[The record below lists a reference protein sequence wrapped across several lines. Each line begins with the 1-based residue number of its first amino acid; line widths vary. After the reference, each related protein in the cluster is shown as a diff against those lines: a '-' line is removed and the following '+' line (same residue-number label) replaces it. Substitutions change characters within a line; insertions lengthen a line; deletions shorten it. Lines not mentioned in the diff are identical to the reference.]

1 MEDPSTLL
9 QLDEKANAAVA
20 SFVALLRGAGE
31 REQAAKQE
39 ARHWQTQ
46 AAEWQQKYE
55 AARRHAEMLHKLSI
69 ENYHRQNA
77 DETDRGHITTIL
89 EHDDANRPV
98 SDHTGLSF
106 TDTAR
111 SMLDEYDASKGL
123 SSVDSMGSQRN
134 LPRVKTSRTADHA
147 VQVAIAGDRRN
158 SLPDLGSRRAPKPRT
173 AFRKSSA
180 GPVRLD
186 SQTSSAAATPSAR
199 PMRTT
204 VGSLAS
210 WLMAYTMMQPG
221 ASGGR
226 NGTTSKFDNDQEIS
240 AVSVLDDD
248 GASGV
253 GAAAAAAVS
262 VALARSWAAA
272 ASQKQAAMVERTTS
286 GSLKPGRAGFR
297 LVAAVSNTD
306 LVRLGGSNKRSTYDP
321 EEATPMGSSTS
332 SNRGGSTPFFTS
344 PKASSLTPA
353 QSGTTPFASLSE
365 TPFTESEGPY
375 TVETS
380 SQNQPQSHAHTQ
392 PLPPPASQQK
402 QAQMNMDNQSPS
414 AFGSLDVNAP
424 SLSPAETPGPPMEAP
439 PPPSSSAGSRQQDSR
454 TQEHAP
460 DSPTFSQRDRSE
472 RASSPGALAGW
483 HVFKSAPQGR
493 DFKTAG
499 SLPILQ
505 SAMHR
510 RSAFAQGAG
519 VLPPSLGVTPSF
531 EGPFPPQAL
540 ILKDSSHRREA
551 YAKGQGALPPA
562 FSSRAT
568 PPRATSSDSDTLPE
582 ASSSAFLNLGEA
594 SDLLSELNEPAAPKD
609 QLGRLVPSGR
619 VMKQVES
626 FNTDVVRQSIDKA
639 NRTDTND
646 KHISS
651 AGSHLELHW
660 LNPPR
665 KILVVA
671 KPSPD
676 VLRSLVRVAEW
687 LLDPQRAMHVY
698 VEPSVYARLGL
709 ELHRSV
715 ADGKPGELVT
725 WTPEP
730 ETGTIPRYVADGLDA
745 VVTLGGDGTV
755 LWTCSIL
762 GNGSVP
768 PLVPF
773 AMGSLGFMTPFA
785 MEKMTKT
792 LEQII
797 RGGFSLMLRHRLH
810 CKIERAETETY
821 LTDNNAHLDE
831 QVVLNEV
838 VIDRGVSPFL
848 CNLECFCDGNF
859 VTHVQGDGLIVSTP
873 TGSTAYNLA
882 AGGSMVHPQVPGVL
896 FTPINPHS
904 LSSRPLV
911 LPESIQIRVKVP
923 ADSRSEM
930 WCSFDGKDR
939 QRLAPGDAVL
949 IYMSQHPIPT
959 VCKLD
964 ASHDWFLSMHN
975 GLHWNIRKQQAGAGK

>member
-9 QLDEKANAAVA
+9 QLDEKADAAVA

-69 ENYHRQNA
+69 ENFHRQSA

-89 EHDDANRPV
+89 EHGDANHPV
-98 SDHTGLSF
+98 SDHAGVSF

-123 SSVDSMGSQRN
+123 SGVDSMGNQRN
-134 LPRVKTSRTADHA
+134 LPRVRTTRTADHA
-147 VQVAIAGDRRN
+147 VQVAIAGDRRS
-158 SLPDLGSRRAPKPRT
+158 SLPDLGSQRAPKPRS
-173 AFRKSSA
+173 AVRKNSP

-186 SQTSSAAATPSAR
+186 SQTSSAVVTPSKR

-240 AVSVLDDD
+240 SVSVLDDD

-306 LVRLGGSNKRSTYDP
+306 LVRLGGSNKRSTFDH
-321 EEATPMGSSTS
+321 EEATPIGSSTS

-365 TPFTESEGPY
+365 MPFIESEGPH
-375 TVETS
+375 TVEVP
-380 SQNQPQSHAHTQ
+380 SQSQPRSHAHTQ
-392 PLPPPASQQK
+392 PLPQPSSQQK

-414 AFGSLDVNAP
+414 VFSRLDVHDP

-439 PPPSSSAGSRQQDSR
+439 PPPPSSAGSRQQDSR
-454 TQEHAP
+454 TQEPAP
-460 DSPTFSQRDRSE
+460 DSPSFSQRDRCE
-472 RASSPGALAGW
+472 RASSPGALAG
-483 HVFKSAPQGR
+483 FKPAPQGR
-493 DFKTAG
+493 DFKSAG

-505 SAMHR
+505 SAIHR
-510 RSAFAQGAG
+510 RSAFAKGAG

-562 FSSRAT
+562 STFRPT

-582 ASSSAFLNLGEA
+582 ASASAFLNLGEA
-594 SDLLSELNEPAAPKD
+594 PDLLSELNEPTGPKD
-609 QLGRLVPSGR
+609 ELGRLAPSGR
-619 VMKQVES
+619 VIKQVES

-639 NRTDTND
+639 NRTDSND

-709 ELHRSV
+709 ELQRSV

-730 ETGTIPRYVADGLDA
+730 ETGTIPRCVADGLDA

>member
-31 REQAAKQE
+31 REQAAKRE

-89 EHDDANRPV
+89 EHDDANHPL
-98 SDHTGLSF
+98 SDHAGLSF
-106 TDTAR
+106 TDAAR

-123 SSVDSMGSQRN
+123 SSVDSIGSQRN
-134 LPRVKTSRTADHA
+134 LPRV
-147 VQVAIAGDRRN
+147 
-158 SLPDLGSRRAPKPRT
+158 
-173 AFRKSSA
+173 SSA
-180 GPVRLD
+180 V
-186 SQTSSAAATPSAR
+186 TTPSTR

-365 TPFTESEGPY
+365 MPFTESEGAL
-375 TVETS
+375 TVEAQ
-380 SQNQPQSHAHTQ
+380 SQSQPQSHAYTQ
-392 PLPPPASQQK
+392 PLPPPASQKK
-402 QAQMNMDNQSPS
+402 QAQTSMDSQTPS
-414 AFGSLDVNAP
+414 AFGSLDVVP
-424 SLSPAETPGPPMEAP
+424 SLSPAETPGPLIEAPP
-439 PPPSSSAGSRQQDSR
+439 PPPSSSGSRQQDSR
-454 TQEHAP
+454 TQEPAP

-483 HVFKSAPQGR
+483 HVFKPVPQAH

-562 FSSRAT
+562 FSSRPT
-568 PPRATSSDSDTLPE
+568 PPRANSSDSDTLPE

-594 SDLLSELNEPAAPKD
+594 TDLLSELSEPAGPKD

-639 NRTDTND
+639 NRTDTTD

-709 ELHRSV
+709 ELQRSV

>member
-1 MEDPSTLL
+1 MAHNQAQSGTRTPTLQTFCRYEVSKLQAETLNRLSSEHLQSST
-9 QLDEKANAAVA
+9 D
-20 SFVALLRGAGE
+20 
-31 REQAAKQE
+31 
-39 ARHWQTQ
+39 
-46 AAEWQQKYE
+46 
-55 AARRHAEMLHKLSI
+55 
-69 ENYHRQNA
+69 
-77 DETDRGHITTIL
+77 TDRGHITTIP
-89 EHDDANRPV
+89 EQDETGSPF
-98 SDHTGLSF
+98 SDRAPPPSTG
-106 TDTAR
+106 TAPP
-111 SMLDEYDASKGL
+111 SLDEYAS
-123 SSVDSMGSQRN
+123 SQE
-134 LPRVKTSRTADHA
+134 LPRTESMSRHHHLPKVRTSRTADTA
-147 VQVAIAGDRRN
+147 VQVAIAGNRQN
-158 SLPDLGSRRAPKPRT
+158 SLPDLTSRRAPRPRPV
-173 AFRKSSA
+173 AVMKNA
-180 GPVRLD
+180 MGPTRLD
-186 SQTSSAAATPSAR
+186 SQTSPSVAATPSSTR
-199 PMRTT
+199 PARTT

-221 ASGGR
+221 SSGGR
-226 NGTTSKFDNDQEIS
+226 NGTTSKFENADQEIS

-306 LVRLGGSNKRSTYDP
+306 LARLGGSNKRSTFDT
-321 EEATPMGSSTS
+321 EDLGSSTS
-332 SNRGGSTPFFTS
+332 STRGGSTPFFTS
-344 PKASSLTPA
+344 PKGSNAHLS
-353 QSGTTPFASLSE
+353 TTPFASMSE
-365 TPFTESEGPY
+365 CPFNE
-375 TVETS
+375 
-380 SQNQPQSHAHTQ
+380 AD
-392 PLPPPASQQK
+392 PPPESHPSPPFRSQPRHQQHAGDEQTVSLSSAPTEAHSIS
-402 QAQMNMDNQSPS
+402 QAPSP
-414 AFGSLDVNAP
+414 FGSMDVNAP
-424 SLSPAETPGPPMEAP
+424 FPSTADMHTLSAEALDQMAEPHSQSVQWPLTHATP
-439 PPPSSSAGSRQQDSR
+439 
-454 TQEHAP
+454 
-460 DSPTFSQRDRSE
+460 RDRSD
-472 RASSPGALAGW
+472 RASSPGGLGLPRRYPYKAHPAGKDL
-483 HVFKSAPQGR
+483 KS
-493 DFKTAG
+493 AG

-505 SAMHR
+505 SALHR
-510 RSAFAQGAG
+510 RFAFAQGMG
-519 VLPPSLGVTPSF
+519 ILPPSLGVTPTH

-540 ILKDSSHRREA
+540 ILKDNSHRREA
-551 YAKGQGALPPA
+551 YAKGQGALPPPS
-562 FSSRAT
+562 SSRQMQPT
-568 PPRATSSDSDTLPE
+568 LPRVNSSDSDSLHESASSTFVTMPE
-582 ASSSAFLNLGEA
+582 APDLMTGLNDALGG
-594 SDLLSELNEPAAPKD
+594 SKGG
-609 QLGRLVPSGR
+609 QGRLAPSGR
-619 VMKQVES
+619 AMKQVDS
-626 FNTDVVRQSIDKA
+626 FNTDVVRQCIDKA
-639 NRTDTND
+639 QKAEASD

-660 LNPPR
+660 LNTPR
-665 KILVVA
+665 KILVIA

-676 VLRSLVRVAEW
+676 VLRSLVRVAAW
-687 LLDPQRAMHVY
+687 LLDPLRAMHVY

-709 ELHRSV
+709 ELQRSV

-730 ETGTIPRYVADGLDA
+730 ETGTIPRHVADGLDA

-785 MEKMTKT
+785 MDKMTKT

-797 RGGFSLMLRHRLH
+797 KGGFSLMLRHRLH

>member
-1 MEDPSTLL
+1 MDTPSSLL

-31 REQAAKQE
+31 KERAARQE

-46 AAEWQQKYE
+46 AAEWKEKYE
-55 AARRHAEMLHKLSI
+55 SARRHVDMLQKLAEKQHQQQTL
-69 ENYHRQNA
+69 
-77 DETDRGHITTIL
+77 DTDRGHITTIL
-89 EHDDANRPV
+89 EHDDSNHPL
-98 SDHTGLSF
+98 SENSQPSF

-111 SMLDEYDASKGL
+111 SMLDEYDAVKGL
-123 SSVDSMGSQRN
+123 ANADSMGSERN
-134 LPRVKTSRTADHA
+134 LPRVRTSRVTADHA
-147 VQVAIAGDRRN
+147 AQVAIAGDRRN
-158 SLPDLGSRRAPKPRT
+158 SLPDLGSRKFPRAKSAT
-173 AFRKSSA
+173 RKNSL
-180 GPVRLD
+180 GPVRID
-186 SQTSSAAATPSAR
+186 SQISASAVTPAMATPSR

-306 LVRLGGSNKRSTYDP
+306 LVRLGGSAKRSTFDH
-321 EEATPMGSSTS
+321 EDSTPMGSSTS

-344 PKASSLTPA
+344 PKTSNSNLQ
-353 QSGTTPFASLSE
+353 QSGATPFASLSE
-365 TPFTESEGPY
+365 MPFTETDGP
-375 TVETS
+375 S
-380 SQNQPQSHAHTQ
+380 SNTDAAPP
-392 PLPPPASQQK
+392 PLPHPHAQTMPVSIPSSSDHP
-402 QAQMNMDNQSPS
+402 QAAH
-414 AFGSLDVNAP
+414 AFGSVDVNAP
-424 SLSPAETPGPPMEAP
+424 SPSPADPFQSADPLDQASDAQADISS
-439 PPPSSSAGSRQQDSR
+439 PSSRGK
-454 TQEHAP
+454 
-460 DSPTFSQRDRSE
+460 SE
-472 RASSPGALAGW
+472 RASSPGAPSGW
-483 HVFKSAPQGR
+483 HAFKPAPIGK

-505 SAMHR
+505 SALHR
-510 RSAFAQGAG
+510 RLSFAQGAG
-519 VLPPSLGVTPSF
+519 VLPPGLGVTPSF

-540 ILKDSSHRREA
+540 ILRDNSHRREA

-562 FSSRAT
+562 FSGRNPLHTVNSAV
-568 PPRATSSDSDTLPE
+568 SSDLDTLQE
-582 ASSSAFLNLGEA
+582 DSSEFIDLGEQP
-594 SDLLSELNEPAAPKD
+594 DLVTELND
-609 QLGRLVPSGR
+609 SIGRKNRLAPSGR
-619 VMKQVES
+619 ALKQVES
-626 FNTDVVRQSIDKA
+626 FNTDVVRQSIDRA

-676 VLRSLVRVAEW
+676 VLRSLVKVAEW

-709 ELHRSV
+709 ELQRSV